1 MNINKDNELDS
12 LKLTTYIDINDKD
25 IDIDRK
31 MQGAPLRN
39 FIDGQIP
46 VIQKQL

>member
-31 MQGAPLRN
+31 M
-39 FIDGQIP
+39 
-46 VIQKQL
+46 